1 VTLACHTTHHRDDDH
16 SQARLSSLWACR
28 VQRYECVCGGG
39 GVILTALMLVQSG
52 KSLYSIAQGARKLSE
67 AVLPAIAAESLRS
80 AGGTEAM

>member
-1 VTLACHTTHHRDDDH
+1 MC
-16 SQARLSSLWACR
+16 
-28 VQRYECVCGGG
+28 GG

>member
-1 VTLACHTTHHRDDDH
+1 MITHKQDFRLFGRVVCRDM
-16 SQARLSSLWACR
+16 S
-28 VQRYECVCGGG
+28 VCVGGG